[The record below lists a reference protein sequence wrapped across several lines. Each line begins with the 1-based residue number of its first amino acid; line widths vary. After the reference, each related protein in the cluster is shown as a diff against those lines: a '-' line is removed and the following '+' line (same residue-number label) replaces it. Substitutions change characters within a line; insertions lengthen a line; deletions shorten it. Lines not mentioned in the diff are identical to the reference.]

1 MYFCVPK
8 STLRHKA
15 MISARFYE
23 GVSSY
28 ETVRHFSSQK
38 TERRLLAVLF
48 LEGETFI
55 STSKNDVLIF
65 DVRVKFLERNADR
78 YFRTIAFING

>member
-1 MYFCVPK
+1 MYFGSCK
-8 STLRHKA
+8 STIRHKV
-15 MISARFYE
+15 MISSRFYE

-28 ETVRHFSSQK
+28 EKARYFSCKK
-38 TERRLLAVLF
+38 TERRLLAALF

-55 STSKNDVLIF
+55 STSKNDILIL